1 LKRIKPVKSHW
12 LKWAGRK
19 PENKYPWSIPGY
31 WFRAG
36 ARAIVALF
44 RARGHE
50 VNFDVDETI
59 HATWVSHMEKCEPG
73 LVKKWE
79 RE

>member
-1 LKRIKPVKSHW
+1 MRDKRRPPKGHW

-36 ARAIVALF
+36 ARAIVAIF
-44 RARGHE
+44 RARGME
-50 VNFDVDETI
+50 VKEAEDII
-59 HATWVSHMEKCEPG
+59 HASWVEHMHKCEPG
-73 LVKKWE
+73 LVSKWE
-79 RE
+79 QE